1 MKNNITTIAFDADDT
16 LWINEP
22 HFQEAEMRFCTLFDN
37 RVASCEV
44 SAELLRTEIKN
55 LELYGYG
62 IKGFILCMM
71 ETAQELSEEPDL
83 TRITKQVLEIGHELL
98 KKPVELLNG
107 VEETLGKL
115 KEGGY
120 NLIMAT
126 KGDLLDQERKLE
138 KSGLRD
144 YFHHIE
150 IMSDK
155 KAGNYE
161 KLLKQLNC
169 SPQNFLMLGNS
180 VKSDIVPV
188 LELGGYAGHIPYEV
202 TWSYEKVAEKLE
214 HDRFLELKSV
224 SEILNH
230 LK

>member
-16 LWINEP
+16 LWVNEP
-22 HFQEAEMRFCTLFDN
+22 YFQEAEMRFCTLFDDQ
-37 RVASCEV
+37 VASSEV

-55 LELYGYG
+55 LDFYGYG

-71 ETAQELSEEPDL
+71 ETAQILSGKSDSAH
-83 TRITKQVLEIGHELL
+83 ITKQVLEIGRELL
-98 KKPVELLNG
+98 NKPVELLSG
-107 VEETLGKL
+107 VEETLERL
-115 KEGGY
+115 KEKGY
-120 NLIMAT
+120 HLIMAT

-155 KAGNYE
+155 KTGNYE
-161 KLLKQLNC
+161 KLLKQRHC
-169 SPQNFLMLGNS
+169 APQNFLMLGNS
-180 VKSDIVPV
+180 IKSDIVPV
-188 LELGGYAGHIPYEV
+188 LELGGFAGHIPYEV
-202 TWSYEKVAEKLE
+202 IWSHEKVVDKPE